1 MHQQNNRMINR
12 ATVGE
17 LGLMAYERALAECL
31 KSFLSELFYTNAGVV
46 IGYIQANQDNN
57 IHDLMASSA
66 ELSLRPGLLRYG
78 QNAVIASDWGA
89 PPVVTID
96 MELTHPEMTVYFRIT
111 FEEKGIGVSIEGI
124 VWTHPLG
131 SDSEN
136 FKRFGEVLADSRLPA

>member
-1 MHQQNNRMINR
+1 MHQQNKRMISR

-17 LGLMAYERALAECL
+17 LGIMAYERALAECL

-57 IHDLMASSA
+57 IHDLLASSA

-78 QNAVIASDWGA
+78 QNAAISTDWGM
-89 PPVVTID
+89 PPVVTMD
-96 MELTHPEMTVYFRIT
+96 MELAHPDMTVYFRVI
-111 FEEKGIGVSIEGI
+111 FEEKGVGVAIEGI
-124 VWTHPLG
+124 VGSQPLG

-136 FKRFGEVLADSRLPA
+136 LKHFAEVLADSRLPA

>member
-1 MHQQNNRMINR
+1 MINR

-17 LGLMAYERALAECL
+17 LGLMVYERALAECL

-57 IHDLMASSA
+57 IHDLMASCA

-78 QNAVIASDWGA
+78 QNAAIASDWGS
-89 PPVVTID
+89 PPVVTMD
-96 MELTHPEMTVYFRIT
+96 MELAHPDMTVYFRVI
-111 FEEKGIGVSIEGI
+111 FEEKGVGVAIEGI
-124 VWTHPLG
+124 VASQPLG

-136 FKRFGEVLADSRLPA
+136 LRHFTEILADSRLAA